1 MFWQT
6 VSFCDMSEH
15 GLAEKMSKWFAENQK
30 EISKQKD
37 PIIKFTYNYSRCEYV
52 AMVTYLTF
60 SSEPI

>member
-1 MFWQT
+1 
-6 VSFCDMSEH
+6 MSEH